1 MKQSELII
9 TGMSCAACSGRVDK
23 KICSLPGVESA
34 SVNLATNKASVTYHE
49 DSTNVN
55 DIISAVRSIGFG
67 AEEYFENTAE
77 KSRLNELK
85 AHRLSFIV
93 SSVLSF
99 PLLVSMTLML
109 FKTGPDFLHNPVF
122 QFILAT
128 PVQFIIG
135 ARFYKKTFITLKNL
149 SPGMD
154 LLVAIGTSAAY
165 FYSVF
170 NTFIRPDHSH
180 IYYEA
185 GAVVIT
191 LVILGKYLESRAK
204 HKTSSSLRKLMDLKP
219 KTARVIRNGT
229 EYEINSSEIVI
240 GDDIIVRPGEKFPSD
255 GTVISGE
262 SSVDESMITG
272 EGIPVYKNSGMKV
285 VSGCIN
291 IDGVITFRSEKN
303 GKDTLLS
310 QIISIVEKAQNSK
323 APVQD
328 LANRIAGIFAPSII
342 IISAITFSG
351 WFFITGDLSNAIIN
365 SVAVLVIACPCA
377 LGLATPT
384 AIMVGTGIG
393 AEKGIL
399 IRDAEALERGEQID
413 TVVLDKTGTI
423 TEGKPSLSSFININ
437 DTPPS
442 DVDIIRKCASRSE
455 HPLSKAVSMPADNLL
470 IDSFTSFPGRGFKAA
485 AAGKDIILGSL
496 RFLESEGIDNTQF
509 ENFINDYSGSSIV
522 AAAIDRK
529 PAVLFILNDRIR
541 KESIEAV
548 KTLQDRSVQV
558 YIVSGDSRDSV
569 LAAADSLG
577 IPHANA
583 VFEAL
588 PSQKSDFVTSL
599 KTNGKKV
606 LFAGDGINDAPALAT
621 SDLGIA
627 IGGGTDIAI
636 DSAHLAL
643 IRPDLRTIITAM
655 DLSKAT
661 MKKIRR
667 NLFWAFFYNSCGIP
681 IAAIGFLNPVIAG
694 AAMALSSVTVVMNS
708 LSLKRFK
715 IRK

>member
-1 MKQSELII
+1 MKQSEFII

-23 KICSLPGVESA
+23 KICSLPGVQSA
-34 SVNLATNKASVTYHE
+34 SVNLATNKAMVTYNE
-49 DSTNVN
+49 ENVRVD

-67 AEEYFENTAE
+67 AEEFQENTAE
-77 KSRLNELK
+77 KSRLDELK
-85 AHRLSFIV
+85 SHRLSFIV
-93 SSVLSF
+93 SGILSF
-99 PLLVSMTLML
+99 PLLVSMVLML
-109 FKTGPDFLHNPVF
+109 LKTGPEFLHNPVF

-135 ARFYKKTFITLKNL
+135 ARFYKKSFITLRNL

-154 LLVAIGTSAAY
+154 ILVAMGTSAAY

-170 NTFIRPDHSH
+170 NTFVRPDHFH

-204 HKTSSSLRKLMDLKP
+204 YKTSSSIRKLINLKP
-219 KTARVIRNGT
+219 KTARVIREGK
-229 EYEINSSEIVI
+229 EYEINSSEIII
-240 GDDIIVRPGEKFPSD
+240 GDEIIVRPGEKFPSD

-272 EGIPVYKNSGMKV
+272 EGIPVYKNAGMKV
-285 VSGCIN
+285 LSGCIN
-291 IDGVITFRSEKN
+291 IDGVIHFRSEKN
-303 GKDTLLS
+303 GKDTLLA

-328 LANRIAGIFAPSII
+328 LANRIAGIFAPFII
-342 IISAITFSG
+342 IISILTFFG
-351 WFFITGDLSNAIIN
+351 WFLITGDLSNAIIN

-393 AEKGIL
+393 AERGIL
-399 IRDAEALERGEQID
+399 IRDAEALERGEQINA
-413 TVVLDKTGTI
+413 VVLDKTGTI
-423 TEGKPSLSSFININ
+423 TEGKPSLSSVLSVNE
-437 DTPPS
+437 TPAS
-442 DVDIIRKCASRSE
+442 DIELIRKCASRSE
-455 HPLSKAVSMPADNLL
+455 HPLSKAVSIPIEDMI
-470 IDSFTSFPGRGFKAA
+470 IDSFTSFPGRGFKAVQSE
-485 AAGKDIILGSL
+485 KNVILGSM
-496 RFLESEGIDNTQF
+496 RFLESEGIDTGIF
-509 ENFINDYSGSSIV
+509 ENHISANRGSSII
-522 AAAIDRK
+522 AAAINNK
-529 PAVLFILNDRIR
+529 PAALFILNDRIR
-541 KESIEAV
+541 PESVEAV
-548 KTLQDRSVQV
+548 KTLNERSISV
-558 YIVSGDSRDSV
+558 YIVSGDSREAV
-569 LAAADSLG
+569 LAAADTLG
-577 IPHANA
+577 IPHDNA

-588 PSQKSDFVTSL
+588 PSQKSDFVTLL
-599 KTNGKKV
+599 KNNGKKV

-621 SDLGIA
+621 SDLGTA
-627 IGGGTDIAI
+627 LGSGTDIAI
-636 DSAHLAL
+636 DSAHIAL
-643 IRPDLRTIITAM
+643 IRPDLRAIITAL

-681 IAAIGFLNPVIAG
+681 IAAVGFLNPVIAG
-694 AAMALSSVTVVMNS
+694 AAMALSSVSVVMNS

-715 IRK
+715 